1 MGKNAETAR
10 VRRHS
15 ACVVKSAARRQASR
29 LVRSKAC
36 YCEAA
41 LMAWLLVQDRNFGK
55 SSQPN
60 VVKLTAVVFAVKAS
74 NDFHVFLLKLF

>member
-1 MGKNAETAR
+1 MGENAETAR

-41 LMAWLLVQDRNFGK
+41 LMALLVQDSNFGK

-74 NDFHVFLLKLF
+74 NDFHVFLLKLC